1 MSAADLVRGL
11 CHQSSEEML
20 VQQAGRWSSADM
32 ATCKEVISWVKK
44 IIKTKKEPPSARL
57 MALKVSFTQL
67 FHQCMLRANP
77 NFLTFASKKVVS
89 RFTILGAYKKQ
100 LRDANRGE
108 DIFGAASTVSAQ
120 TRKDSAEF
128 LQCLLAYI
136 RIWSQKFGKMQ
147 DGSMSQFSQAYIKLT
162 NAGVT
167 FPPSEPPLAV
177 VQNRPVSG
185 VPRGIVQP
193 LTREELEERSNA
205 AQLLN
210 SLLDS
215 ASPDV
220 ETMAEMNTELT
231 TFLLRI
237 ERELNLKT
245 GQAGMEDY
253 VSQLFEMNDFLRQT
267 LEKYERFKLNR
278 IAPVHIP
285 SVDSDN
291 IYLESEEQE
300 LQRAMAESMRVSS
313 PAPSSSS
320 PVPSS
325 SSQIESEI
333 ANKQAILRQLQE
345 ELNKVK
351 QEAMEYARK
360 SELQKEM
367 SSKVRSDGERELQ
380 AREAR
385 YKQEIQATMMLME
398 SGNASRGKLNAAQ
411 SMLEGLKRQLG
422 EKENEHRAI
431 LKALTAV
438 QEENRRLKQ
447 AVSQQTSPASLY
459 SSQDFTTIRP
469 SSQSFA
475 PPIVPVAPLP
485 LSLPISPDN
494 SAFLS
499 NSLQVSKG
507 LVYSDAEIEV
517 GFLFKQAGLLLI
529 YVGNKGQSELQGL
542 QTVITDSPAE
552 GLRLAINKQ
561 SEEQGI
567 AFKSKVNRS
576 ITIERSGIFQN
587 LPNLQISYQ

>member
-1 MSAADLVRGL
+1 MN
-11 CHQSSEEML
+11 
-20 VQQAGRWSSADM
+20 
-32 ATCKEVISWVKK
+32 TCKEVVSWVKK

-57 MALKVSFTQL
+57 MALKVRFTQL

-77 NFLTFASKKVVS
+77 NFLQFASKKVMS

-100 LRDANRGE
+100 LRDATRGE
-108 DIFGAASTVSAQ
+108 DIFGAASTISPQA
-120 TRKDSAEF
+120 RKDSAAF
-128 LQCLLAYI
+128 LQCLLVYI
-136 RIWSQKFGKMQ
+136 RIWSQKFGKLQ
-147 DGSMSQFSQAYIKLT
+147 DGSMSQFSQAYMKLT
-162 NAGVT
+162 NAGVA
-167 FPPSEPPLAV
+167 FPPSEPPHAV

-210 SLLDS
+210 SLLDN

-267 LEKYERFKLNR
+267 LEKYERFKLSR
-278 IAPVHIP
+278 IAPVHVP
-285 SVDSDN
+285 STDSEN

-313 PAPSSSS
+313 PGPASSS

-325 SSQIESEI
+325 TSQIESEI
-333 ANKQAILRQLQE
+333 ANKQALLRQLQE

-367 SSKVRSDGERELQ
+367 VAKVKSDGERELQ
-380 AREAR
+380 ARDSR

-398 SGNASRGKLNAAQ
+398 SGDASRGKLNAAQ
-411 SMLEGLKRQLG
+411 SMLEGLKRQLSD
-422 EKENEHRAI
+422 KENEHRAI

-438 QEENRRLKQ
+438 QEENKRLKQ
-447 AVSQQTSPASLY
+447 GVPHQMSPTSLY

-469 SSQSFA
+469 SAQSFT
-475 PPIVPVAPLP
+475 PPPVPIAP
-485 LSLPISPDN
+485 LSLSPAIPPDN
-494 SAFLS
+494 SSFLS
-499 NSLQVSKG
+499 NSLQISKG
-507 LVYSDAEIEV
+507 LVYSDGEIEV
-517 GFLFKQAGLLLI
+517 GFLFKQANLLLL

-542 QTVITDSPAE
+542 QTVITDNPTE
-552 GLRLAINKQ
+552 GLRLTINKQ

-576 ITIERSGIFQN
+576 ITIERNGVFVD
-587 LPNLQISYQ
+587 LPSLQLSYR